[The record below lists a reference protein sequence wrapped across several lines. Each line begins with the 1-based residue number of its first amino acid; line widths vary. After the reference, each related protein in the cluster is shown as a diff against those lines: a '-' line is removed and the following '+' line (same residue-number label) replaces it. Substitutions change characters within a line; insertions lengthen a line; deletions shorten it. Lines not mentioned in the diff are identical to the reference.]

1 MIEIAGSAAITSLTR
16 PAGETAGVAMQPPA
30 AGAATGSGESEFAAM
45 LSDMV
50 AGMTATIHQGEE
62 MSMKGINVQAG
73 TQDVVDAVMSAER
86 TLQTAIAV
94 RDKIVTAYLEISR
107 MAI

>member
-1 MIEIAGSAAITSLTR
+1 MIDAVGAAAITSLTR
-16 PAGETAGVAMQPPA
+16 PVEQTAE
-30 AGAATGSGESEFAAM
+30 AGATGPASGSGGSEFSAM

-50 AGMTATIHQGEE
+50 SDMTATMHRGEE
-62 MSMKGINVQAG
+62 MSIKGINGQAG
-73 TQDVVDAVMSAER
+73 TQEVVEAVMSAER

>member
-1 MIEIAGSAAITSLTR
+1 MIELAGTAAITSLTR
-16 PAGETAGVAMQPPA
+16 PAGDSAGVAAQSPA
-30 AGAATGSGESEFAAM
+30 AAGSGESEFAAM

-50 AGMTATIHQGEE
+50 ADMTATIRQGEE
-62 MSMKGINVQAG
+62 MSMKGINGQAA